1 MADFWLEL
9 LLSLAIVGVFLS
21 FLAWL
26 NRKGYAQNLACL
38 EKIAKSEG
46 LQVYH
51 SPIGGSL
58 WRRAPY
64 EAEYLGATGQYA
76 YLRGGWHGFDLQLKS
91 IRRRGRPFATRLS
104 LRWVEKQA
112 ENIES
117 TSGTLIL
124 CPKGSA
130 ARYKTEALQPV
141 DLVGVLSQDFELLS
155 DQPQWALRLLNSK
168 ISEYLYQKKAY
179 LRGPLCLSPQLL
191 YSEEADLILNPPQLE
206 AVQAR
211 LKILRQLAQYF
222 GLGARHAA

>member
-9 LLSLAIVGVFLS
+9 LLSLAVVGLFFS

-46 LQVYH
+46 VQVYH

-64 EAEYLGATGQYA
+64 EPQYLGATGQYA

-112 ENIES
+112 ENIENMG
-117 TSGTLIL
+117 GTLLL

-130 ARYKTEALQPV
+130 ARYKTDALQLV

-155 DQPQWALRLLNSK
+155 DQPQWALSLLNSRTA
-168 ISEYLYQKKAY
+168 EYLHQQKAY

-191 YSEEADLILNPPQLE
+191 YSEEADLVLNPPQLE

-211 LKILRQLAQYF
+211 LKILAQLAQYF